1 MIVSFWG
8 SLDLFKGGTEN
19 FQGVVMTI
27 LAPTFG
33 PFSVLSKAQLRL
45 FRQGTVLRPDSKS
58 DWEGFESRM
67 KHGGSSFCRHGIPV
81 EKIIMKQTTW
91 LNHLGV
97 FFYFAGYF

>member
-45 FRQGTVLRPDSKS
+45 FRRGTVLRPDSKS
-58 DWEGFESRM
+58 FGKGLNQRWNTVVHLFVGMEYQWKKYHESYNM
-67 KHGGSSFCRHGIPV
+67 IESSGCLF
-81 EKIIMKQTTW
+81 
-91 LNHLGV
+91 
-97 FFYFAGYF
+97 